1 MERKSF
7 PCSPAP
13 SVSLFSYFLPFFPCS
28 VYLYDGAGS
37 SLWCMGSWL
46 WHATTTDPH
55 AISGEVHMPICRP
68 TNSAQGFP
76 TFVICVL
83 CDDSYSGMCRGYL
96 TAGFGV
102 VGFWFFFFLAELD
115 LLCCT
120 WAFSSCGEWGL
131 LFVAVCGL
139 LIVVASLDARVWALG
154 HKLNSC
160 GARSQL
166 LCGMWNLNSP
176 TRDQTRIPCIGRC
189 ILNHWTSREFP
200 ALALFLSTMAFLQIY
215 VSSHIHLC
223 MYQYGA
229 SQLSPW

>member
-13 SVSLFSYFLPFFPCS
+13 SVTLFSYFPPSFPCS
-28 VYLYDGAGS
+28 VCLYDGAGS

-102 VGFWFFFFLAELD
+102 VVFFFFWLNWVFFAARGLSLVAASGGYSSLQCAGFSLWW
-115 LLCCT
+115 LL
-120 WAFSSCGEWGL
+120 L
-131 LFVAVCGL
+131 LLECGL
-139 LIVVASLDARVWALG
+139 
-154 HKLNSC
+154 
-160 GARSQL
+160 
-166 LCGMWNLNSP
+166 
-176 TRDQTRIPCIGRC
+176 
-189 ILNHWTSREFP
+189 
-200 ALALFLSTMAFLQIY
+200 
-215 VSSHIHLC
+215 
-223 MYQYGA
+223 
-229 SQLSPW
+229 